1 MNEDKRR
8 LLPGREASP
17 QECYTRFDF
26 AAEVFKVAV
35 LGTAIYFMF
44 QKADWAAVFSGT
56 FGRLLQA
63 YLIAVAYNF
72 GKEFSNHDSPR
83 WRNYLFIFYGAGVIA
98 ALAFTGYGTIE
109 HEGGYVESVFEF
121 TDADRATAV
130 AKVFLMLLVPGW
142 YGVHKGKIKEY

>member
-8 LLPGREASP
+8 LLPGREASS
-17 QECYTRFDF
+17 QESFTRFDF
-26 AAEVFKVAV
+26 AVELFKVAV
-35 LGTAIYFMF
+35 LGTGLYFMF

-63 YLIAVAYNF
+63 GMIVLAYHF

-83 WRNYLFIFYGAGVIA
+83 WRNYLFIFYGAGIIA
-98 ALAFTGYGTIE
+98 ALAFAGYGAVE
-109 HEGGYVESVFEF
+109 HEGGYVETVFEY

-130 AKVFLMLLVPGW
+130 AKVFFMLL
-142 YGVHKGKIKEY
+142 HTTCSR

>member
-1 MNEDKRR
+1 MDSDKKR
-8 LLPGREASP
+8 LLPGREASS
-17 QECYTRFDF
+17 QEGYTCFDF

-63 YLIAVAYNF
+63 GLIALAYHF

-83 WRNYLFIFYGAGVIA
+83 WRNYLTIFYGAGIIA
-98 ALAFTGYGTIE
+98 ALAFAGYGTVE
-109 HEGGYVESVFEF
+109 HEGGYVETVFEF

-130 AKVFLMLLVPGW
+130 AKVFFMLLIPGW
-142 YGVHKGKIKEY
+142 YGVYKGKIKEY

>member
-8 LLPGREASP
+8 LLPGREGSS
-17 QECYTRFDF
+17 QESYTRFDF
-26 AAEVFKVAV
+26 VVELFKVAV
-35 LGTAIYFMF
+35 LGTALYFMF
-44 QKADWAAVFSGT
+44 QKADWEAVFSGT

-63 YLIAVAYNF
+63 GLIFLAYHF

-83 WRNYLFIFYGAGVIA
+83 WRNYLTIFYGAGVIA

-109 HEGGYVESVFEF
+109 HEGGYVEGVFEY

-130 AKVFLMLLVPGW
+130 AKIFFMLLVSGC
-142 YGVHKGKIKEY
+142 YGVYKGKLK